1 MYSFGRSKDAIL
13 QTLMTCFIV
22 KNISKHNNLIT
33 PEVPQTTIITLTHN
47 DYKICN
53 IVVCIIQTFVLSVEI
68 NNTIAWMMRTS

>member
-33 PEVPQTTIITLTHN
+33 PEVPQTTITLTHN
-47 DYKICN
+47 D
-53 IVVCIIQTFVLSVEI
+53 
-68 NNTIAWMMRTS
+68 

>member
-33 PEVPQTTIITLTHN
+33 PEVPQTTITLTHN

-68 NNTIAWMMRTS
+68 NNTIAWMMRSS

>member
-33 PEVPQTTIITLTHN
+33 PEVAQTTITLTHN

-68 NNTIAWMMRTS
+68 NNTIAWMMRTI